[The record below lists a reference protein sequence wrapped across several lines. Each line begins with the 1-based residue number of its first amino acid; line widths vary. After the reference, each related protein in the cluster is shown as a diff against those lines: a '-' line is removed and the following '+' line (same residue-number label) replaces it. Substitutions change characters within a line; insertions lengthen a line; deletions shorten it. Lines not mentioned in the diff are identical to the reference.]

1 MVLPARRARAEMSP
15 MATVEACASA
25 AVMAVLGTR
34 RQDGAKGSVWGGRLG
49 MEGKAHAH
57 G

>member
-1 MVLPARRARAEMSP
+1 VLPARRARAEMSP